1 MARDFFH
8 DAVRTALIADGWTIT
23 HDPYTLAFGDQNL
36 FIDLG
41 AERVLAAEKSGNK
54 IAVEVKS
61 FVGRSPVNDLE
72 QALGQYMLYERILD
86 RREPERALFLAIPIG
101 AYKGVL
107 DSAVGRLAVTDFHIR
122 LIVFDPEKE
131 RVEQWIE

>member
-1 MARDFFH
+1 M
-8 DAVRTALIADGWTIT
+8 TIT
-23 HDPYTLAFGDQNL
+23 
-36 FIDLG
+36 
-41 AERVLAAEKSGNK
+41 
-54 IAVEVKS
+54 
-61 FVGRSPVNDLE
+61 VNIHEAKTQLSKLLKGVANGE
-72 QALGQYMLYERILD
+72 QALGQYMLYERILE
-86 RREPERALFLAIPIG
+86 RREPERALFLAIPIA